1 MENSLIPGIRLEI
14 KNCRTLL
21 YDTQAE
27 KERIMPILRQARH
40 INTGNINLIE
50 SQYND
55 KISKLQDD
63 IISMGNHLL
72 ELEGESNENQPN

>member
-1 MENSLIPGIRLEI
+1 MTDLASGIRLAI
-14 KNCRTLL
+14 KNCKTLL

-27 KERIMPILRQARH
+27 KERIIPILRQARH

-50 SQYND
+50 SQYID

-63 IISMGNHLL
+63 IIGMGNHLID
-72 ELEGESNENQPN
+72 LEGSENG